1 MKKELKWIRPHY
13 AVKSNPISEIME
25 IMVEN
30 GLGFDCASKMEIKL
44 ALKMGASPKDI
55 IYSNS
60 VKNETDIIYAD
71 QMGVEYTTADSIDE
85 IIKLSQHNKNMKVL
99 WRISIKEKNS
109 EELKTIF
116 SNKFGDD
123 LDLNQMDKLKEKM

>member
-1 MKKELKWIRPHY
+1 
-13 AVKSNPISEIME
+13 
-25 IMVEN
+25 
-30 GLGFDCASKMEIKL
+30 
-44 ALKMGASPKDI
+44 MGASPKDI

-71 QMGVEYTTADSIDE
+71 QMGVKYTTADSIDE
-85 IIKLSQHNKNMKVL
+85 IIKLSQYNKNMKVL

-109 EELKTIF
+109 EDLKTIF

-123 LDLNQMDKLKEKM
+123 LDLDQMNKLKEKMELIKSHGVKLGGIHFHCGSGQNGAKNFDEAIELAKECIKIGR